1 MTDQAAN
8 PVAANRAAIE
18 AAIREAFAGVV
29 LGDGVSLRQAAL
41 LDASDE
47 EASAGELASV
57 RGSEVVDDWA
67 AIPAAELARDNI
79 AQLDAAGLRYYLPAL
94 ALWLLDRYDDAAL
107 RLADEGVGMTV
118 IGVIG
123 ALAPSELFADELYEI
138 YDGFTSSQRAALAG
152 YVAAL
157 PSLVALGE
165 TDAERID
172 IAIDEYWSQFF

>member
-1 MTDQAAN
+1 
-8 PVAANRAAIE
+8 
-18 AAIREAFAGVV
+18 
-29 LGDGVSLRQAAL
+29 
-41 LDASDE
+41 
-47 EASAGELASV
+47 
-57 RGSEVVDDWA
+57 
-67 AIPAAELARDNI
+67 
-79 AQLDAAGLRYYLPAL
+79 
-94 ALWLLDRYDDAAL
+94 
-107 RLADEGVGMTV
+107 VGMTV

>member
-1 MTDQAAN
+1 MADGAAD
-8 PVAANRAAIE
+8 RAAVE
-18 AAIREAFAGVV
+18 AKIRAAFAGVT

-47 EASAGELASV
+47 EASAVELAGA
-57 RGSEVVDDWA
+57 RAGEITDDWA
-67 AIPAAELARDNI
+67 SIPADELARDNI

-123 ALAPSELFADELYEI
+123 ALAPSELFADELYEV
-138 YDGFTSSQRAALAG
+138 YDGFTPAQRDALAG
-152 YVAAL
+152 YMAAL
-157 PSLVALGE
+157 PALVSLDEL
-165 TDAERID
+165 DAERVA
-172 IAIDEYWSQFF
+172 IAVEEYWSQFGQG